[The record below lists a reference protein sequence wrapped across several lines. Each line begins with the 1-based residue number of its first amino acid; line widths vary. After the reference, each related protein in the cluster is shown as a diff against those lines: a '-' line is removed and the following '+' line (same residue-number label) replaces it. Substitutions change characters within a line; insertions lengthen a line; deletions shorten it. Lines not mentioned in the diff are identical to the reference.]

1 MQCVIINLYRS
12 PAVVGSQGG
21 NTGRCVHCLAADGLE
36 SYGLINPIQLISHTR
51 LMDCGD
57 RETRVDVLTLD
68 PLEAGVVTGTA
79 QGIYMV

>member
-1 MQCVIINLYRS
+1 M
-12 PAVVGSQGG
+12 
-21 NTGRCVHCLAADGLE
+21 HCLAADGLE

-68 PLEAGVVTGTA
+68 PLEAGVVTVTDQA
-79 QGIYMV
+79 FTWSRKRRIEL